1 MGATLQPDFN
11 AQTFYLDPNGTPA
24 AQAAGQAEFYAS
36 FGMFD
41 VCHVRL
47 EKN

>member
-11 AQTFYLDPNGTPA
+11 AQTFYVDPNATPA
-24 AQAAGQAEFYAS
+24 TQAAGQIEFYAS

-41 VCHVRL
+41 LPHVRL
-47 EKN
+47 ESN